1 MDSFIIILYFL
12 SMTHEKIAFASGLG
26 WQIQYLGAF
35 SKIIESKLLKKVF
48 KRFILCVNS
57 KISLFKK

>member
-1 MDSFIIILYFL
+1 
-12 SMTHEKIAFASGLG
+12 MTHEKIAFASGL
-26 WQIQYLGAF
+26 IQYLGAF
-35 SKIIESKLLKKVF
+35 SKIIKSKLLKKVF